1 MAARIFTVW
10 TLLRSRPCVLS
21 AVILIVIMQIIL
33 TEEEFAKL
41 KETKGVSI
49 GAIQAAKQELKRRV
63 VSIIDRGGRFNAEGF
78 NPSGDPFVRELQAA
92 LCKFDDE
99 ISAAIEKA

>member
-49 GAIQAAKQELKRRV
+49 GAIQAAKQ
-63 VSIIDRGGRFNAEGF
+63 
-78 NPSGDPFVRELQAA
+78 
-92 LCKFDDE
+92 
-99 ISAAIEKA
+99 